1 MAKRMQKNHLINVK
15 LKILR
20 YNLLVFMALFLSC
33 GWYKERR
40 ICIQVNCKK
49 LQLYSYVGGNEES
62 IFLFVYI
69 YDCCN
74 STNNNFDTAYK
85 IFWQWVDF
93 FVLYGVI
100 PKQ

>member
-1 MAKRMQKNHLINVK
+1 MQKINHLINVK

-20 YNLLVFMALFLSC
+20 YNLLVFMAIFLTC

-62 IFLFVYI
+62 IFHIFYI
-69 YDCCN
+69 VVTAKQTIVGN
-74 STNNNFDTAYK
+74 AYK
-85 IFWQWVDF
+85 MFWQ
-93 FVLYGVI
+93 
-100 PKQ
+100 Q